1 MSDSIGSFDLD
12 QAAATHDVRGVA
24 LPEDGEPV
32 YARPVDSTYQLFRAG
47 EQLTATDRGLSH
59 PVRVLDHDAVV
70 AVYHP
75 EEGLGNS
82 DVAWVSLTDGAVETL
97 YDEPGQICFA
107 RPSPADPERI
117 AFVHRGEG
125 GSQVAAVDRDTGDVD
140 SLVTDD
146 DIEGWITAFAWSP
159 AGEQLVVQA
168 GVPGVSDALY
178 RWDGDE
184 TTELLG
190 FEDGA
195 ATLGGME
202 AGLLG
207 LAPGQR
213 FWSEAG
219 ILFAGGS
226 DDTADLGVVQSDG
239 EYEWLV
245 ESDAPIVPV
254 EWVAPGEALDAAYIE
269 KAPGK
274 SHLKRVQDG
283 ETATL
288 TDRGVVDI
296 VRFSDVGERCA
307 FVRKDYDSAGDLWV
321 DGEKQTT
328 VGTCESAE
336 CRPVALTYE
345 GHDGVEI
352 PALCYAP
359 DPDSVTE
366 DGIADADGP
375 ALVYAHGGVDT
386 RNEEAFSLT
395 EQAFAAAGYTVLAPD
410 YRGSGGHGRSFL
422 HANDGEMGVVDL
434 DDIVAGARFL
444 RERGFESVGVYG
456 ESWGGYFTLSA
467 VSRRDAFDAGA
478 AICPATDL
486 QRAAAD
492 GKLSIAATKFGVE
505 GEGGDSAVLGER
517 SPISHVDS
525 VSVPIQLFHG
535 DADSS
540 VSVEHTH
547 AFTEELDA
555 AGVDYDVTI
564 YEGEDHIIQKPKNRV
579 GMVRTMRSFFA
590 DALGE

>member
-1 MSDSIGSFDLD
+1 MSNAVGSFDLD
-12 QAAATHDVRGVA
+12 QAATTHDVRGVA

-47 EQLTATDRGLSH
+47 EHLIETGRGLSY
-59 PVRVLDHDAVV
+59 PVAVPGHDAVV

-82 DVAWVSLTDGAVETL
+82 DVAWVSLSDGTVETL
-97 YDEPGQICFA
+97 YDESGQICFA
-107 RPSPADPERI
+107 RPSPTDPERI
-117 AFVHRGEG
+117 AFIHRNAAGIT
-125 GSQVAAVDRDTGDVD
+125 VKAVDAATGTVET
-140 SLVTDD
+140 LVSDD
-146 DIEGWITAFAWSP
+146 DIEGWIFAFAWSP
-159 AGEQLVVQA
+159 TGEQLVVQA
-168 GVPGVSDALY
+168 GTPGVSDVLY

-190 FEDGA
+190 SEDGT

-202 AGLLG
+202 AGMLG

-213 FWSEAG
+213 LWTDAG

-226 DDTADLGVVQSDG
+226 DDTADLGVVQPDG

-254 EWVAPGEALDAAYIE
+254 EWVAAGEGLDAAYIE

-274 SHLKRVQDG
+274 SLLKRVQDG
-283 ETATL
+283 ETETL
-288 TDRGVVDI
+288 TDRGVADI
-296 VRFSDVGERCA
+296 VRFGDGGERSA
-307 FVRKDYDSAGDLWV
+307 FVKKAYDSAGDLWV

-328 VGTCESAE
+328 VGTCDSAA
-336 CRPVALTYE
+336 CRPVTLSYE
-345 GHDGVEI
+345 SHDGMEI

-359 DPDSVTE
+359 GADSVTE
-366 DGIADADGP
+366 EGIADADGP

-386 RNEEAFSLT
+386 RNEAEFSLT
-395 EQAFAAAGYTVLAPD
+395 EQAFAAAGFTVLAVD

-422 HANDGEMGVVDL
+422 HANDGEMGVLDL
-434 DDIVAGARFL
+434 DDIVAGSQFL
-444 RERGFESVGVYG
+444 REQGFDSVGIYG

-492 GKLSIAATKFGVE
+492 GRLSVAATKFGVE
-505 GEGGDSAVLGER
+505 GGGGDSVVLGER

-525 VSVPIQLFHG
+525 ISVPVQLFHG
-535 DADSS
+535 DEDIS

-547 AFTEELDA
+547 AFVEKLDA
-555 AGVDYDVTI
+555 AGVDYEVTI
-564 YEGEDHIIQKPKNRV
+564 YGGEDHIIQEPANRV
-579 GMVRTMRSFFA
+579 DMIEQMASFFA
-590 DALGE
+590 ETLRQ

>member
-1 MSDSIGSFDLD
+1 MSNSIGSFDLD
-12 QAAATHDVRGVA
+12 QAATTHDVRGVA
-24 LPEDGEPV
+24 LPEDGDPV

-47 EQLTATDRGLSH
+47 EQLTETGRGLSY
-59 PVRVLDHDAVV
+59 PVAVPGHDAVV

-82 DVAWVSLTDGAVETL
+82 DVAWVSLADGAVETL
-97 YDEPGQICFA
+97 ADEPGQICFA

-117 AFVHRGEG
+117 AFIHRGEG
-125 GSQVAAVDRDTGDVD
+125 GSQVAAVDSTTGDIET
-140 SLVTDD
+140 LVTDD

-168 GVPGVSDALY
+168 SVPGVSDALY

-184 TTELLG
+184 TAELLG

-213 FWSEAG
+213 FWTEAG

-226 DDTADLGVVQSDG
+226 DDTADLGVVQPDG

-245 ESDAPIVPV
+245 ESDSPIVPV
-254 EWVAPGEALDAAYIE
+254 EWVAAGEGRDAAYVE
-269 KAPGK
+269 KTPGK

-283 ETATL
+283 ETETL
-288 TDRGVVDI
+288 TDRGVADI
-296 VRFSDVGERCA
+296 VRFSDGGQRCA
-307 FVRKDYDSAGDLWV
+307 FVKKAYDSAGDLWV

-345 GHDGVEI
+345 SQDGMEI

-359 DPDSVTE
+359 DPDSVTD

-386 RNEEAFSLT
+386 RNEEAFRLT
-395 EQAFAAAGYTVLAPD
+395 EQAFAAAGFTVLAVD
-410 YRGSGGHGRSFL
+410 YRGSGGYGRSFL

-434 DDIVAGARFL
+434 DDIVAGAQFL
-444 RERGFESVGVYG
+444 REQGVSSVGIYG

-467 VSRRDAFDAGA
+467 VSRRDAFDAAA

-492 GKLSIAATKFGVE
+492 GRLSIAATKFGVT

-525 VSVPIQLFHG
+525 ISVPLQLFHG
-535 DADSS
+535 DADMS

-547 AFTEELDA
+547 AFTDELDD

-564 YEGEDHIIQKPKNRV
+564 YEGEDHIIQEPENRV
-579 GMVRTMRSFFA
+579 DMVQQMASFF
-590 DALGE
+590 GETLQD